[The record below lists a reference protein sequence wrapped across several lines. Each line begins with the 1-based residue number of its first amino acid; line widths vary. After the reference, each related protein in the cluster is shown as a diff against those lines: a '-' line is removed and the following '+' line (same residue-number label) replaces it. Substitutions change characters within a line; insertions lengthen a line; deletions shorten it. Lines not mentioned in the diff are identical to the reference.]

1 MKEKYTFKLDPELIE
16 DLRKIAE
23 KENRAFNN
31 LVETVLKQFVKQ
43 NKKKK

>member
-16 DLRKIAE
+16 DLKEIAE
-23 KENRAFNN
+23 KQNRPFNN
-31 LVETVLKQFVKQ
+31 LVETALKQFVKQ

>member
-1 MKEKYTFKLDPELIE
+1 MKEKYTFKLDPELMKQ
-16 DLRKIAE
+16 LRRIAE

-31 LVETVLKQFVKQ
+31 LVETALKQFVNQ